1 MSEATHFTHA
11 PEELKKEF
19 LVQLNATAE
28 AMGRTNSREDRVDWS
43 AVNQKMA
50 EWWHEQGYLFP

>member
-11 PEELKKEF
+11 PEELQKEF

-28 AMGRTNSREDRVDWS
+28 AMGRTNSPEDRVDWS
-43 AVNQKMA
+43 AVNQKMI
-50 EWWHEQGYLFP
+50 EWWQEQGYLFP